1 MGQQQLL
8 LLVLGI
14 VIVGLAVV
22 VGINAFG
29 ENQKRANA
37 DALVNDG
44 LRIASDLQA
53 YALKPAQFGGS
64 GGFGKLIAEDPDDDF
79 FRDGLGYS
87 LDSDGNYTNVNGR
100 FTFEDA
106 TDTGGI
112 VIQGENADQSNVV
125 QIRVCGVTSREI
137 LTAISYEGSGSVIAP
152 DPCPGDAPDEPE
164 T

>member
-37 DALVNDG
+37 DAMVNDA
-44 LRIASDLQA
+44 LRIASDIQA

-64 GGFGKLIAEDPDDDF
+64 GGWSELEITTDFLEED
-79 FRDGLGYS
+79 LGYS
-87 LDSDGNYTNVNGR
+87 GDPYDNVNGSYSL
-100 FTFEDA
+100 EQASAGD
-106 TDTGGI
+106 DVI
-112 VIQGENADQSNVV
+112 IQGENTDQTNVV
-125 QIRVCGVTSREI
+125 QVRVCGVTSTELVTNI
-137 LTAISYEGSGSVIAP
+137 NYDGSTDGEP
-152 DPCPGDAPDEPE
+152 DACPDS

>member
-37 DALVNDG
+37 DALVNDA

-53 YALKPAQFGGS
+53 YALKPEQFGGA
-64 GGFGKLIAEDPDDDF
+64 GGFDNLVADAPGDEF
-79 FRDGLGYS
+79 FQDGLGHTLDEDDTYS
-87 LDSDGNYTNVNGR
+87 NVNGQ
-100 FTFEDA
+100 FSFQGFD
-106 TDTGGI
+106 DGI
-112 VIQGENADQSNVV
+112 LLQGENDDQSNIV
-125 QIRVCGVTSREI
+125 QVRVCGVTSSEI
-137 LTAISYEGSGSVIAP
+137 LTAITYDTSGDTNNPGA
-152 DPCPGDAPDEPE
+152 CPGDDDD
-164 T
+164 

>member
-53 YALKPAQFGGS
+53 YALKPKQFGGS
-64 GGFGKLIAEDPDDDF
+64 GGFDALESSTLDNDF
-79 FRDGLGYS
+79 FRDGLGYT
-87 LDSDGNYTNVNGR
+87 LDGEEYKNVNGT
-100 FTFEDA
+100 FTFETSSD
-106 TDTGGI
+106 GI
-112 VIQGENADQSNVV
+112 LLQGENTDQSNIV

-137 LTAISYEGSGSVIAP
+137 LTAISYEGAGNVIAP
-152 DPCPGDAPDEPE
+152 DGCP
-164 T
+164 TS

>member
-44 LRIASDLQA
+44 LRIASDIQA
-53 YALKPAQFGGS
+53 WALKPAQFGGA
-64 GGFGKLIAEDPDDDF
+64 GGWDSANVDAEDNF
-79 FRDGLGYS
+79 FRDVLGYQGVNG
-87 LDSDGNYTNVNGR
+87 DGDVNNVNG
-100 FTFEDA
+100 TIAVEG
-106 TDTGGI
+106 TGGDS
-112 VIQGENADQSNVV
+112 GV
-125 QIRVCGVTSREI
+125 QITATNGNQDNLVYVTVCGVRSGDIE
-137 LTAISYEGSGSVIAP
+137 TAIDFNAVDGSPSGNVTQPVCGSSS
-152 DPCPGDAPDEPE
+152 
-164 T
+164 